1 VNCEQLAHCQLIEQ
15 TWISEMPLRCLSLV
29 RNLTITITIAVSV
42 FTSDMNSGH
51 HVLYCVSSW
60 HANGLVLMSSADKE
74 DMDTGVSEE
83 LPLNLSLPPALRSS
97 SQMSSDVNSRR
108 RIFPAGL
115 YKLLS

>member
-1 VNCEQLAHCQLIEQ
+1 
-15 TWISEMPLRCLSLV
+15 
-29 RNLTITITIAVSV
+29 
-42 FTSDMNSGH
+42 
-51 HVLYCVSSW
+51 
-60 HANGLVLMSSADKE
+60 MSSADKE